1 MTGDSDAEGPAG
13 SNVLKH
19 GPASHPLRFKWFRGS
34 VVAILSSFLVLC
46 VSSVVQKSSTWD
58 ETHYLGAGIYV
69 LKTLS
74 LDTSENRL
82 HPILWTV
89 WHDLPLL
96 ATTIPEEVW
105 KERDGVWRGQKI
117 IALRPDD
124 NLLNACRI
132 VLLPFALLL
141 GILVA
146 VWSRQLYGDFGGLLS
161 LTLFCFCPNI
171 LAHAALITPDMMFSC
186 FTVLSAHRLWRL
198 AKAPSRRNLL
208 WCGLALGLMLLS
220 KYTAFLLVAALFVTD
235 LVYRIAA
242 HQINWRSFR
251 GLWRGLRHWPVVLGV
266 GFLLVW
272 LCYGFQVGELVLPSG
287 TKVPMPAAPFF
298 QGVIYQYQ
306 QSRYVVPCFLM
317 GMYSTSGWWFY
328 YIVVCLIKIPVGILV
343 LAMGLGLVRRR
354 LGFCFRLD
362 ELYLAVPFLLVF
374 IYFSCFNN
382 IQLGFR
388 YLLPVYPLLFVLIGK
403 YGEVLHR
410 IAVRIAVGGL
420 ALWVVAGSVWI
431 WPDYLAYFN
440 ELIGGPRQGY
450 HWLGDSNLDWGQD
463 LKGLGKFMVDH
474 DIKRIALS
482 YFGTADPAHYGID
495 YLYLPSAN
503 SSLRYLPPSGNSALT
518 PRFFA
523 ISASEYQSSA
533 FENKDVYEDFYR
545 FVPNHM
551 IGCSILIYDRE
562 ARIPRTKAPLPLR
575 IRGLFQKPAPIDSC
589 P

>member
-1 MTGDSDAEGPAG
+1 MTSDSDAECPAG
-13 SNVLKH
+13 SNLLQPA
-19 GPASHPLRFKWFRGS
+19 PASHLIRFKWFRGS
-34 VVAILSSFLVLC
+34 VVAILFSFLVLC
-46 VSSVVQKSSTWD
+46 VTSVVQKSPTWD

-74 LDTSENRL
+74 FDTAENRL
-82 HPILWTV
+82 HPVLWTV

-105 KERDGVWRGQKI
+105 KEPDGVWRGQKI

-146 VWSRQLYGDFGGLLS
+146 VWSRQLYGDLGGLLS

-186 FTVLSAHRLWRL
+186 FTALSAHRLWRL

-220 KYTAFLLVAALFVTD
+220 KYTAFLMVVVLFVTD
-235 LVYRIAA
+235 LVYRIAT

-251 GLWRGLRHWPVVLGV
+251 GLWRGLRHWPVVLGA

-287 TKVPMPAAPFF
+287 AKVPMPAAPFF
-298 QGVIYQYQ
+298 QGAVYQYQ
-306 QSRYVVPCFLM
+306 QSRYAVPCFLM

-328 YIVVCLIKIPVGILV
+328 YIVACLIKIPVGILV
-343 LAMGLGLVRRR
+343 LAVGLGLARRR

-362 ELYLAVPFLLVF
+362 ELYLAVPFLLAF

-410 IAVRIAVGGL
+410 TTVRIAVGVMT
-420 ALWVVAGSVWI
+420 LWVVAGSVWI

-474 DIKRIALS
+474 DIKRISLS

-495 YLYLPSAN
+495 YLYLPSAS
-503 SSLRYLPPSGNSALT
+503 SSLPYTPPWGGSPST

-523 ISASEYQSSA
+523 ISASEYQAIA

-551 IGCSILIYDRE
+551 IGYSILIYDRE
-562 ARIPRTKAPLPLR
+562 ARLPRTKAPLPLR
-575 IRGLFQKPAPIDSC
+575 IRGFFQNPGPIDSC